1 MGHKRDAPGTKIA
14 LKRAGFTIGQPTG
27 RTGPGKRRWPMRTK
41 EAFKQ
46 KMEAE
51 VARAQADLE
60 RYTALGMGF
69 TGAAKNKHDEHVE
82 ALEQKLDETKARLR
96 ELGEAEEPVW
106 EELRDG
112 VMSSWRALQSATER
126 CHRGV

>member
-1 MGHKRDAPGTKIA
+1 MH
-14 LKRAGFTIGQPTG
+14 
-27 RTGPGKRRWPMRTK
+27 TK
-41 EAFKQ
+41 EVFKQ

-51 VARAQADLE
+51 VARAQAELE
-60 RYTALGMGF
+60 RYTALAMGF
-69 TGAAKNKHDEHVE
+69 TGAAKHKHDEHVE

-112 VMSSWRALQSATER
+112 VMSSWRALQSALKDAIEGFKTHPPVTGLHGDEKGAYPYSD
-126 CHRGV
+126 C